1 MKKLYSGVYLM
12 GICGEPTEL
21 VDSFG
26 EALSIGD
33 LVVIY
38 NVERN
43 QEISAGE
50 PEYVVQCDN
59 ETPFIMGLKSCQRV
73 THYYLDG
80 DEATKNKYDWKED
93 TYVSKE
99 GYEWLVKK
107 VKSYQK
113 TVDGEVWGSGN
124 VTTRLEV

>member
-1 MKKLYSGVYLM
+1 MKKLYSGTYQM
-12 GICGEPTEL
+12 GICGKPTEL

-26 EALSIGD
+26 ETLFIGD

-50 PEYVVQCDN
+50 PEYVVQCDDEN
-59 ETPFIMGLKSCQRV
+59 PFIMGLKSCQRV

-93 TYVSKE
+93 IYISEE

-107 VKSYQK
+107 VKSHQK

-124 VTTRLEV
+124 VTVREEE